1 MKKCKKLLAL
11 LVVLCV
17 AFSQVSVNTFA
28 ATEQTS
34 VAQEA
39 TSLVVSAMDG
49 YEYLQPRQTM
59 KVKPGTAAEY
69 GFENDAS
76 VKADQVT
83 VLDVLVAVTK
93 SLYGDKFTKETAAQ
107 YLVVSN
113 GWIST
118 VFGKSASIGFTVNG
132 EQPNDGNY
140 VDSGWGVSAMGY
152 MANQAVVKENDVV
165 EFFVYQDAMATDSYS
180 WFEQDSKKTE
190 TVETKVGQKETLT
203 LKGYSIGWYGCNTKE
218 TIAENTKAISD
229 MQIVTVDEKGQ
240 ITPLQNVVTNEK
252 GEAEISFDK
261 AGSYLISAIGTK
273 TATENGSYIIMPLCK
288 VNVYDE
294 PTYEDDLWLQYDY
307 KELAV
312 NETADIYPRRV
323 PQVIDSPIT
332 NNITRPNFHFEIVSG
347 DSVKLSK
354 TESTEKTSVTA
365 VKAGTTIVKVT
376 YDAVEA
382 NGKVYAACAKENTG
396 YVVFNVP
403 AAKTDIT
410 IESNIAYSSYD
421 TIYFAEGDTT
431 DYTFAPTVKGAAS
444 YKVTCNGKE
453 IEAKDGKYT
462 LPLENRSNIIG
473 IVAKDDKGN
482 KKSFYQVLDARKIT
496 VKIENVTKPGKKLS
510 SGDTAKISFVGIT
523 MPVYKLASIYNPTM
537 YMPAWGGK
545 GTFVSYE
552 NPYATSEEE
561 KELKGYCN
569 QYDLATQNSF
579 TVTCKRG
586 GTYTL
591 TNGRIFSSW
600 WGSGLGADK
609 TVEGKNKPNLNAP
622 VLEGYFSKLPD
633 VTLKVEKTWDEF
645 IEDLSKLPRKEPEQT
660 TPGQTT
666 PSQTTAATTKEDT
679 TKDSTK
685 VSKKE
690 STVTAKQFKK
700 TATKLS
706 LKKSSKNTAKLQWK
720 KVKGAVSYKVYKKIG
735 KGKYRLVK
743 TVKTLSYTDKK
754 GKKNQKAAYKI
765 VAVAKIN
772 NKKVT
777 SKDSNVIKKNF

>member
-11 LVVLCV
+11 LLVLCV
-17 AFSQVSVNTFA
+17 AFSQVSTNVFA

-34 VAQEA
+34 VATEA

-69 GFENDAS
+69 GYQNADS

-83 VLDVLVAVTK
+83 VLDVLVALTK
-93 SLYGDKFTKETAAQ
+93 SIYGDQFTKETAGK
-107 YLVVSN
+107 YLAESN

-118 VFGKSASIGFTVNG
+118 VFGKAASLGFSVNG

-140 VDSGWGVSAMGY
+140 VDNGWGVSAMGY

-165 EFFVYQDAMATDSYS
+165 EFYIYQDSYAMDSYA
-180 WFEQDSKKTE
+180 WFEQDGKKTE
-190 TVETKVGQKETLT
+190 DVETKVGQKEKLT
-203 LKGYSIGWYGCNTKE
+203 LKGYAIGWYGCNTKE
-218 TIAENTKAISD
+218 EIAKNTHGISD
-229 MQIVTVDEKGQ
+229 MQLVTVDEKGQ
-240 ITPLQNVVTNEK
+240 ITPIQNVVTKEN
-252 GEAEISFDK
+252 GEVELSFDK
-261 AGSYLISAIGTK
+261 AGSYLVSAIGTK
-273 TATENGSYIIMPLCK
+273 NATENGSYIIMPWCK

-312 NETADIYPRRV
+312 NDSADIYPRRV

-365 VKAGTTIVKVT
+365 VKPGTSIVKVT

-382 NGKVYAACAKENTG
+382 NGKVYSACAKENTG

-403 AAKTDIT
+403 KAKTDIS
-410 IESNIAYSSYD
+410 IESNIPYTSYD
-421 TIYFAEGDTT
+421 TIYFTDGDYTE
-431 DYTFAPTVKGAAS
+431 YTFAPTVKGAAS
-444 YKVTCNGKE
+444 VQVTCNGTE
-453 IEAKDGKYT
+453 IAAKDGKYT

-482 KKSFYQVLDARKIT
+482 EKSFYQVVDARKIT
-496 VKIENVTKPGKKLS
+496 VKVENVTKPGKRLA
-510 SGDTAKISFVGIT
+510 SGDTAKISFQGIT

-545 GTFVSYE
+545 GTYVSYD
-552 NPYATSEEE
+552 NPFAKTEDD
-561 KELKGYCN
+561 KELKGYCG
-569 QYDLATQNSF
+569 QYDLATKNSF
-579 TVTCKRG
+579 TVTFKRG
-586 GTYTL
+586 GKYTL

-609 TVEGKNKPNLNAP
+609 LVEGKNKPNMNAP

-633 VTLKVEKTWDEF
+633 ITLNVEKTWDEF
-645 IEDLSKLPRKEPEQT
+645 IEDLSKLPQT
-660 TPGQTT
+660 NPDQTKPDQTAPAQTPAQTNT
-666 PSQTTAATTKEDT
+666 QTKEN
-679 TKDSTK
+679 DSTK
-685 VSKKE
+685 NTVKKN
-690 STVTAKQFKK
+690 TVTAKQFKK
-700 TATKLS
+700 AKTKLS
-706 LKKSSKNTAKLQWK
+706 LKKSSKKTAKLQWK
-720 KVKGAVSYKVYKKIG
+720 KVKGATTYQIYKKVG

-743 TVKTLSYTDKK
+743 TVKNLSYVDKK
-754 GKKNQKAAYKI
+754 GKKNQKAAYKV
-765 VAVAKIN
+765 VAVAKIQG
-772 NKKVT
+772 KKVT
-777 SKDSNVIKKNF
+777 SKASNVVKKNF